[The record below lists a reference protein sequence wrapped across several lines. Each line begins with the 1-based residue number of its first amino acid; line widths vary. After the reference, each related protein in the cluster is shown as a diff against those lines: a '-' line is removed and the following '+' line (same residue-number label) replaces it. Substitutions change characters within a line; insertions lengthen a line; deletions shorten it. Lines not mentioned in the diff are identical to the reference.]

1 MPTDSLYQDDDGS
14 FVVCPYCCEPLT
26 VELEMRRL
34 AEYHRDPYERTP
46 VACRVCALDLTAD
59 APMELRHIE
68 GRSRAACRHCGG
80 SILAEAFYCHHCRR
94 WQQAPFV
101 R

>member
-1 MPTDSLYQDDDGS
+1 MPTDSFYRDEEGS

-26 VELEMRRL
+26 VELELRRL
-34 AEYHRDPYERTP
+34 AEYRRDPYERTP
-46 VACRVCALDLTAD
+46 VASPVCALDLTRD
-59 APMELRHIE
+59 AAIEEWHIE
-68 GRSRAACRHCGG
+68 GRSRVACRHCGG
-80 SILAEAFYCHHCRR
+80 SILAKAAYCHHCER